1 VVDDLDPI
9 KQLQSLL
16 DDRGKVLEKISGIH
30 SALNSLKS
38 PAPAMPTPG
47 TLAAFAPLANPNPNF
62 TGEGLLYDRLLQ
74 TLHDMQAQI
83 EERVRPLAQLTLQAE
98 VAQLREQFA
107 RDQAALKESL
117 IRIDQCIISCTDR
130 LDEYQRRYA
139 DLATLN
145 ERIAAL
151 GASPEPLPE
160 NLAAGDVKEI
170 IDLRLQNLSLT
181 AKF

>member
-1 VVDDLDPI
+1 MVDDLDPI

-38 PAPAMPTPG
+38 PAPAMP
-47 TLAAFAPLANPNPNF
+47 AAFTPLADPNPNLA
-62 TGEGLLYDRLLQ
+62 GEELLYDRLLQ
-74 TLHDMQAQI
+74 ALHDMRAQI

-117 IRIDQCIISCTDR
+117 ARIDQCIVSCTDR

-145 ERIAAL
+145 ERIASL
-151 GASPEPLPE
+151 GAAPEPLPE
-160 NLAAGDVKEI
+160 NLAARDVKEI

>member
-38 PAPAMPTPG
+38 PGMP
-47 TLAAFAPLANPNPNF
+47 AAFAPLADPNPNLA
-62 TGEGLLYDRLLQ
+62 GEGFLYDRLLQ
-74 TLHDMQAQI
+74 ALHDMQAQI

-117 IRIDQCIISCTDR
+117 ARIDQCIVSCTDR

-145 ERIAAL
+145 ERIASL
-151 GASPEPLPE
+151 GAAPEPLPE
-160 NLAAGDVKEI
+160 NLAARDFKEI

>member
-1 VVDDLDPI
+1 MDDLDPI

-47 TLAAFAPLANPNPNF
+47 TLAAFAPLADPNPNF
-62 TGEGLLYDRLLQ
+62 TGEGLLYVLK

-98 VAQLREQFA
+98 VAQLRDQFA

-117 IRIDQCIISCTDR
+117 IRIDQCIVSCTDR

-139 DLATLN
+139 DLTILN

-151 GASPEPLPE
+151 GAAPEPLPE
-160 NLAAGDVKEI
+160 NLAARDVKEI

>member
-1 VVDDLDPI
+1 VDDLDPI

-16 DDRGKVLEKISGIH
+16 DDRGRVLEKISGIH

-47 TLAAFAPLANPNPNF
+47 TLAAFAPLADPNPNF

-107 RDQAALKESL
+107 KDQAALKESL
-117 IRIDQCIISCTDR
+117 ARIDQCLASCTDR
-130 LDEYQRRYA
+130 LDEYQRRYG
-139 DLATLN
+139 DLTALN
-145 ERIAAL
+145 QRLAAL
-151 GASPEPLPE
+151 GAAPEPLPE
-160 NLAAGDVKEI
+160 NLVSCDVKEI

-181 AKF
+181 GKF